1 MLWEVTMKNILCF
14 GDSNTYGLIPFG
26 GRLDEHTR
34 WTRVLSSLLGKDYWI
49 HEEGLNGRT
58 TCLDDPVWP
67 GRNALDYL
75 NLCLETHEPLD
86 LTILMLG
93 TNDLK
98 ACFAPSAEIIA
109 GHIRMLADKIQQAT
123 HAPLLI
129 ISPVPLGEKMSTGPC
144 APDFPPTSVE
154 VSHQLSASLKETADI
169 CGAWFLDA
177 GKYAAVSDID
187 SVHITPE
194 GHRSLA
200 RAVYEKLKAMNF

>member
-1 MLWEVTMKNILCF
+1 MKNILCF

-58 TCLDDPVWP
+58 TGLDDPVWP

-75 NLCLETHEPLD
+75 DLCLETHEPLD

-98 ACFAPSAEIIA
+98 ICF
-109 GHIRMLADKIQQAT
+109 
-123 HAPLLI
+123 
-129 ISPVPLGEKMSTGPC
+129 SPPDPGEKNTAGIPC
-144 APDFPPTSVE
+144 SSDRKSCTSGRKNV
-154 VSHQLSASLKETADI
+154 HRPLCLRLSARI
-169 CGAWFLDA
+169 CSGIPPVIFCLA
-177 GKYAAVSDID
+177 GNGRCLRCLVFRCRGLRR
-187 SVHITPE
+187 SV
-194 GHRSLA
+194 G
-200 RAVYEKLKAMNF
+200 Y

>member
-1 MLWEVTMKNILCF
+1 MKNILCF

-26 GRLDEHTR
+26 GRLDEHTL

-58 TCLDDPVWP
+58 TGLDDPVWP

-75 NLCLETHEPLD
+75 DLCLETHEPLD

-98 ACFAPSAEIIA
+98 ICFSPSPEAIASRLRILAE
-109 GHIRMLADKIQQAT
+109 KIQQAS
-123 HAPLLI
+123 HALLI
-129 ISPVPLGEKMSTGPC
+129 VSPVPLGEKMSTGPC
-144 APDFPPTSVE
+144 AADFPPESVA
-154 VSHQLSASLKETADI
+154 VSHQLSSALRETADA

-177 GKYAAVSDID
+177 GDYAEVSDID
-187 SVHITPE
+187 SVHITPD

-200 RAVYEKLKAMNF
+200 HAVYEKLRSMNF